1 MVTLRGT
8 TMSLLRI
15 NYRLSRIPLRFI
27 EAVLTR
33 FDEQAPIRLAYEEVL
48 IECDRAAAQL
58 LGDQDADRRATELHR
73 HTAAVREAITRANS
87 RRDHHGLI
95 LLDEQRDRF
104 HRRRR
109 HRQFEGIS

>member
-1 MVTLRGT
+1 
-8 TMSLLRI
+8 MSLLQM

-33 FDEQAPIRLAYEEVL
+33 LDEQAPIRLAYEEAL
-48 IECDRAAAQL
+48 IEWDRAAAQL
-58 LGDQDADRRATELHR
+58 LGDQNANRRANELHR
-73 HTAAVREAITRANS
+73 HTAAVRDAITRANS

-109 HRQFEGIS
+109 QRQFEGIS